1 MSKPKKDLS
10 LLSKDSLNEKL
21 CLNCGFPN
29 RETDSHCIYCKNSFF
44 REGDFISW
52 VKNTYYIFRWRWQVK
67 QRTSHMDS
75 SSESLIPN
83 LKLLGY
89 FFVGVM
95 FSSSGLYLFSNAL
108 AESSFSSG
116 IIASLFLCYG
126 IFTLRSVLYR
136 AYIKIT

>member
-1 MSKPKKDLS
+1 MSKPKKDQS
-10 LLSKDSLNEKL
+10 LFTTDSLNEKL

-29 RETDSHCIYCKNSFF
+29 RESDSHCIYCKKSFF

-52 VKNTYYIFRWRWQVK
+52 VKNTYYVFRWRWQVK
-67 QRTSHMDS
+67 QGRSRIDS
-75 SSESLIPN
+75 SSESLMTN

-95 FSSSGLYLFSNAL
+95 LSTSGLYLFSDAL

-116 IIASLFLCYG
+116 IIASLFLFYG
-126 IFTLRSVLYR
+126 IFTLKSVF
-136 AYIKIT
+136 IKK